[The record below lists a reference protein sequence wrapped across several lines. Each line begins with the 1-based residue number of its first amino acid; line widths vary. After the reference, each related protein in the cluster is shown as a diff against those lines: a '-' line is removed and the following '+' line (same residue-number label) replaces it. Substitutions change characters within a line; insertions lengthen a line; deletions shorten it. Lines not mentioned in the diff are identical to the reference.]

1 MGIWTVWTI
10 EIDRLNLTSII
21 IDGIDHTLIDIFDVI
36 DIESDGICD
45 LVIVLVIC
53 DIVEGETLWIC
64 GSNGNCEKCGR
75 NGVGSDIDIGT
86 G

>member
-64 GSNGNCEKCGR
+64 GSNGNGEKCGR